1 MSDTT
6 PTQSTTNRF
15 AVSLLSK
22 SNRSGAKNEEMMVDK
37 KSAEIS
43 IKTPEGYIISHDSLS
58 RQRNH
63 IERIVSYCQ
72 SISFNGSLNELII
85 EDTDYPWTP
94 DLDVNILDGVD
105 PLNIGNKDFLISLDV
120 DPIELSEDFSRLAKD
135 VLVTITLQVSNQ
147 PVELNYYVSEL
158 NKRVISPTN
167 IEGYDSNFPD
177 VYINSI
183 KFSKTN
189 LYSES
194 DTVKIGIILYSFM
207 IVTK

>member
-22 SNRSGAKNEEMMVDK
+22 SNRSGAKNEELMVDK
-37 KSAEIS
+37 KSSEIS
-43 IKTPEGYIISHDSLS
+43 IKTPEGYVISHNSLS

-63 IERIVSYCQ
+63 IERIISYCQ

-85 EDTDYPWTP
+85 EDIDYPWTP
-94 DLDVNILDGVD
+94 NLGVNILDGIE
-105 PLNIGNKDFLISLDV
+105 PINIGNKDFIISLDI
-120 DPIELSEDFSRLAKD
+120 DPIELSTDFSKLAKD
-135 VLVTITLQVSNQ
+135 LLITINLQVSNQ
-147 PVELNYYVSEL
+147 PVELNYYISEI
-158 NKRVISPTN
+158 NKRVISPSN
-167 IEGYDSNFPD
+167 IEGYDPESPN

-183 KFSKTN
+183 KFSKTE

-194 DTVKIGIILYSFM
+194 DVVKLGIIIYSIM
-207 IVTK
+207 IVTQ